1 MATTG
6 LEITINDSIRVL
18 DEEDRYLAEIPEAR
32 LQAVFAAPDGLIP
45 IVEAIEQLVRQFIP
59 DMSTAKGRAEVRSLA
74 HKVTRS
80 KTFLDDLGKGLVAD
94 LKDLPKR
101 IDANRKTMR
110 DRLESLAAEARQP
123 LTDYEERIEEFQNR
137 LKMLADMPVQ
147 YTHSS
152 SAEIKRG
159 IDKLADMPTSA
170 AQWEEFQPQAEELK
184 TRTLQTLGDMHRAKW
199 QSEQEAAELA
209 RLRAESAVR
218 DHQNAIRKAQEDAR
232 AQADARAKQEREA
245 AAYREEQAKLQA
257 EVDRKRAVEAEARLA
272 EAKRLSEER
281 ERKHAEE
288 VKAASE
294 RAAADAKAADE
305 AAEAKRKADHEHFRT
320 INSEVAADLEKV
332 IEAAAYAGD
341 VTNIALARSITIAIV
356 KRQVRHTTITY

>member
-32 LQAVFAAPDGLIP
+32 LQAVFAAPDGLVP
-45 IVEAIEQLVRQFIP
+45 IVEAIEPLVRQFTP
-59 DMSTAKGRAEVRSLA
+59 DMSTAKGRTAVRSLA

-94 LKDLPKR
+94 LKALPKR
-101 IDANRKTMR
+101 IDDNRKVMR
-110 DRLESLAAEARQP
+110 DRLEALAVEARQP
-123 LTDYEERIEEFQNR
+123 LTDYEERIEEYQNR

-147 YTHSS
+147 YTHST

-159 IDKLADMPTSA
+159 IDKLAEMPTSA

-209 RLRAESAVR
+209 RLRDEKAER
-218 DHQNAIRKAQEDAR
+218 DRQDAIRKAQEDAR
-232 AQADARAKQEREA
+232 EQAEARLKQEREA

-257 EVDRKRAVEAEARLA
+257 EVDRKRAVEAESRLA

-281 ERKHAEE
+281 DRRHAEE
-288 VKAASE
+288 VKAAAE
-294 RAAADAKAADE
+294 RAAADAKAAED
-305 AAEAKRKADHEHFRT
+305 AAEAKRKADREHFRLV
-320 INSEVAADLEKV
+320 NSEVAEDVAKAIFDSGVEKPN
-332 IEAAAYAGD
+332 E
-341 VTNIALARSITIAIV
+341 IARAIVIAIV
-356 KRQVRHTTITY
+356 KNQVRHTTITY